1 MYKYKP
7 GPYKKI
13 YVLWWGGVGYKIKMW
28 VMLLKV
34 ALYPGSGSGRR
45 MFPFLPRWRRYLYV
59 LRGVKTVPITSERYF
74 TACMCINV
82 IISLKT
88 RGGGNCLPQPV
99 PPLVLTAMQ
108 VFVKLKLHVQSKL
121 QQ

>member
-1 MYKYKP
+1 MFY
-7 GPYKKI
+7 G
-13 YVLWWGGVGYKIKMW
+13 GGVGYKIKMW

-88 RGGGNCLPQPV
+88 RGGQLP
-99 PPLVLTAMQ
+99 PPAGAPSGSYGHASVCKTKTTCTKPTSAIRPQLH
-108 VFVKLKLHVQSKL
+108 FV
-121 QQ
+121 